1 MLQGL
6 PPSLPSV
13 AGEVNQGHHLGGGS
27 FPPIEIQSPE
37 NQICPGHT
45 NQSFSCSVSHIPTV
59 YIVED

>member
-13 AGEVNQGHHLGGGS
+13 AGEVNQGHLGGGFNS
-27 FPPIEIQSPE
+27 KPRKPNLP
-37 NQICPGHT
+37 

-59 YIVED
+59 YIVENVEV